1 MEVETSMDAV
11 WLLTEENGT
20 ISLDRLQSGK
30 TERVVSNLCPVGFL
44 GGLVANGQKLTIRE
58 HDGDASKTQWIC
70 NPFP

>member
-1 MEVETSMDAV
+1 MKATWILTSQED
-11 WLLTEENGT
+11 GR
-20 ISLDRLQSGK
+20 ISLDMVQSGK

-44 GGLVANGQKLTIRE
+44 GGLVANGQELTIRE